1 MKSQDLIGC
10 NKLLSTKKSVIFL
23 ANLLQDIA
31 IFKSLIFLLSDE
43 LDCNIL
49 ICMLPGFR
57 KKDHDMYFCDQLRFI
72 ANHTNAFL
80 INIESDQDYFEYGI
94 ELLIQNNIPIYPID
108 ISSILC
114 MEIDLKEDLE
124 LINKKL

>member
-1 MKSQDLIGC
+1 MKSQDLIGY
-10 NKLLSTKKSVIFL
+10 NKLLATKKSVIFL

-31 IFKSLIFLLSDE
+31 IFKCLIFLLSDE

-72 ANHTNAFL
+72 ANHNACL
-80 INIESDQDYFEYGI
+80 INIESDQDYFTVDVKSQMA
-94 ELLIQNNIPIYPID
+94 LI
-108 ISSILC
+108 S
-114 MEIDLKEDLE
+114 
-124 LINKKL
+124 